1 MSRYDGGER
10 RLYPGTDVLINK
22 LGIRDQA
29 ELDEAEAA
37 IVLLAT
43 FELAQNPLPEPE
55 TGPDFSYFL
64 QVHRAL
70 FRDVYAWAG
79 DIRDVDISKGTTRF
93 ANCQHI
99 AAEGQRLTRELA
111 AENWLEAL
119 SPDEFS
125 QRMAHYMGELN
136 VLHPFREGNGRA
148 LREYVRY
155 LAERAG
161 HPLSWENV
169 TSAEMIDASIAVYR
183 GDARPLEV
191 LLRRQIGLYN
201 G

>member
-1 MSRYDGGER
+1 MSRYDGGEH

-29 ELDEAEAA
+29 GLDEAEAA
-37 IVLLAT
+37 IVLLAA

-79 DIRDVDISKGTTRF
+79 DIRDVDISKGATRF

-99 AAEGQRLTRELA
+99 VAEGQRLTQELA

-169 TSAEMIDASIAVYR
+169 TSAEMIDASIAAYL
-183 GDARPLEV
+183 GDARPLEA
-191 LLRRQIGLYN
+191 LLRRQIGLYK